1 MNFDAK
7 IHPLKIEFYDWY
19 LVHIP
24 EIKHT
29 VIIDTLECEL
39 TTKKHITGTHMVNIQ
54 SWSLEEQDIER
65 IIGILNINNVTKY
78 TKMSDSQKTN
88 NGYRDGW
95 RLYYRLIFKDRPSIT
110 GMLGDLYIESPYEQ
124 VLIFLSKTYPS
135 IHLFS

>member
-7 IHPLKIEFYDWY
+7 IHPLKIEFYDWH
-19 LVHIP
+19 LLIIP

-65 IIGILNINNVTKY
+65 IIDILNIISVTEY
-78 TKMSDSQKTN
+78 EEMSDSQKTN

-110 GMLGDLYIESPYEQ
+110 GELGDFYLESPYEQ
-124 VLIFLSKTYPS
+124 ALDYLSKNYPS